1 MTIFIFEDS
10 IPHCDFKLPEI
21 CDCIQKCMSDE
32 HDTFLLH
39 FVTLSSVIWDINL
52 YPVIIVSHATVF
64 LPITMPKYLKL
75 AQLQKYRTGAIR
87 NKDTGQL
94 KGKSRP

>member
-1 MTIFIFEDS
+1 MTILIFEDS

-39 FVTLSSVIWDINL
+39 FVTLSSVIWDINF

-64 LPITMPKYLKL
+64 FTNNY
-75 AQLQKYRTGAIR
+75 AQIFKISTTAEVSHWS
-87 NKDTGQL
+87 D
-94 KGKSRP
+94 S